1 MFGTYLHSKGT
12 HHKNFLTMSR
22 VTHFIPQAHTDQG
35 EDLETNES
43 EWTGKAG
50 IRTRKKFLAAG
61 KAGMVIFWPAPG
73 FKMRTFWQLW
83 VLSRGGTLIS
93 AFALPHCGYR
103 QTEVIAERE
112 MEERERERERE
123 RAIQRCVELS
133 PAISYALISVLSI
146 TAKSTE
152 TPLLL
157 S

>member
-112 MEERERERERE
+112 MEERERER
-123 RAIQRCVELS
+123 AIQRCVELS